1 MSFHPYRK
9 EVLEAIA
16 RRTILEYDPC
26 LLCEPCAIPVELII
40 EKRFDLTLEYH
51 YIRKNGRVLGE
62 TVFLDTSVPIFNAE
76 TQSYELTPVKGGT
89 IIVDAGLLNSRSDGR
104 LRYTCAH
111 ELAHWL
117 IHKEIYCSSGETAAM
132 TKTLRS
138 SEADANMERQ
148 ADRLSSYLLMP
159 GGLVKKAF
167 YSAACLPGDSINAL
181 SEQFGVSC
189 QAMKI
194 RLTEMRLV
202 D

>member
-1 MSFHPYRK
+1 MSFCPYRK

-26 LLCEPCAIPVELII
+26 LLGEPCAIPVELII

-62 TVFLDTSVPIFNAE
+62 TVFFDTSIPVFNTEARK
-76 TQSYELTPVKGGT
+76 YELTPVKGGT
-89 IIVDAGLLNSRSDGR
+89 IIIDASLLNSRSDGR

-117 IHKEIYCSSGETAAM
+117 IHKEIYYGSGEIAAM
-132 TKTLRS
+132 TKTIRS
-138 SEADANMERQ
+138 SETDINIERQ
-148 ADRLSSYLLMP
+148 ADRLGGYILMP
-159 GGLVKKAF
+159 SGLIKKAF
-167 YSAACLPGDSINAL
+167 YRGTHLPCESINAL
-181 SEQFGVSC
+181 ADQFGVSR

-194 RLTEMRLV
+194 RLKEMRLI